1 MPKPLPCAP
10 SLRPFG
16 EVILSGVATGP
27 DTALQPRHGLLTP
40 AMNINTYKKSIF
52 PLKKRIELTPYL
64 ITPLCLSA
72 VKRAAPPCFWLLVFL
87 FFAPNF
93 VLSSPPPR
101 ALFPCSPGE
110 EQVGFV
116 LEVEIEVG
124 DVVLLGALLLLA
136 VAETPA
142 EHRVSTSRG
151 VIFFL
156 GGGCRKRMGKGST
169 SALWPRLK
177 EKQSYSL
184 L

>member
-1 MPKPLPCAP
+1 MPMPKPLPCAP

-93 VLSSPPPR
+93 VLSSPPPE
-101 ALFPCSPGE
+101 PCSSAHL
-110 EQVGFV
+110 VKSRSASYLRWKLRWATLSSLV
-116 LEVEIEVG
+116 LSFSS
-124 DVVLLGALLLLA
+124 LSLK
-136 VAETPA
+136 
-142 EHRVSTSRG
+142 HQRSTG
-151 VIFFL
+151 
-156 GGGCRKRMGKGST
+156 
-169 SALWPRLK
+169 
-177 EKQSYSL
+177 
-184 L
+184 